1 MESKKEALAKFAT
14 EEYPIHIL
22 GKHVVI
28 TDAMK
33 TYAVEKLKHVK
44 RFGGRVIEAFINM
57 DIQKQDHIV
66 DFIIL
71 VNNTKIKVTGK
82 SINMYAAVD
91 EAVNHLE
98 SKLRKYVDRLHY
110 HHGKKLA
117 EIDLNVH
124 VLQRPDPLDEI
135 NDMIDEETIT
145 KHEMQLKPHPIVS
158 KKVKKLSTLNEKEA
172 IMKMELSGYAFL
184 VYRSEEDRKLKV
196 IYRLEDENYGVIQI
210 E

>member
-14 EEYPIHIL
+14 EEYPIHIT

-44 RFGGRVIEAFINM
+44 RFGGRVMEAFITM
-57 DIQKQDHIV
+57 DIQKLDHIV

-71 VNNTKIKVTGK
+71 VNNTKIKVQGK
-82 SINMYAAVD
+82 STTMYAAID
-91 EAVNHLE
+91 EAINHLE
-98 SKLRKYVDRLHY
+98 SKLRRYVERLHH

-117 EIDLNVH
+117 EVDLQVH
-124 VLQRPDPLDEI
+124 VLARPNPLDEI
-135 NDMIDEETIT
+135 NDLIDEETISRRE
-145 KHEMQLKPHPIVS
+145 KQLKPHPIVS
-158 KKVKKLSTLNEKEA
+158 KKTKKLHTLNEQEA

-184 VYRSEEDRKLKV
+184 VYRSEEDRKMKV
-196 IYRLEDENYGVIQI
+196 IYRLEDENYGVIQV